1 MSKRNHSPLRKEKD
15 FMGDFGTPLNSLKD
29 PNVGL
34 KVKQW
39 KKKSWGTFLNSQ
51 AQAQDGIN

>member
-1 MSKRNHSPLRKEKD
+1 
-15 FMGDFGTPLNSLKD
+15 MGDFGTPLNSLKD